1 MKNHFLKLITLASLT
16 FVVITPVS
24 ALPALEE
31 LAISMQGEA
40 QGWVNA
46 TCTYYGL
53 GWMKADDAKDALKR
67 LMQLIRAHHLD
78 HLHTDNV
85 TRKALERDPGCKNIW
100 PNLEN

>member
-1 MKNHFLKLITLASLT
+1 MKKHFLKVITLASLT

-31 LAISMQGEA
+31 LEISMQGEA

-53 GWMKADDAKDALKR
+53 GWLKADDAKDALKR

-78 HLHTDNV
+78 RLRTDNV
-85 TRKALERDPGCKNIW
+85 ARKALESDPDCKDIW
-100 PNLEN
+100 PNLGN